1 MNDSILEQDQLDTLL
16 MRGVL
21 FSIFWLMGFGSLYAF
36 WCGIRAR
43 RAIRASGGAL
53 KGRGKTWWC
62 LVVGAIGMA
71 VWFPII
77 IVGVANNFR

>member
-1 MNDSILEQDQLDTLL
+1 MNDSILSQDQLDSLL

-21 FSIFWLMGFGSLYAF
+21 FSIVWLMGFGSLYAF

-43 RAIRASGGAL
+43 RMIRASNGAL
-53 KGRGKTWWC
+53 TGSGKAWWC
-62 LVVGAIGMA
+62 LVVGGIGMV

-77 IVGVANNFR
+77 IVGVANNLR

>member
-1 MNDSILEQDQLDTLL
+1 MNDSILNQDQLDSLL

-21 FSIFWLMGFGSLYAF
+21 FSILWLMGFGSLYAF

-43 RAIRASGGAL
+43 RMIRASNGTLTGS
-53 KGRGKTWWC
+53 GKTWWC
-62 LVVGAIGMA
+62 LVVGGIGMA

-77 IVGVANNFR
+77 IVGVANNLH